1 MKSFAKLLAV
11 AVALAVPTLA
21 AHADPITGSIN
32 IDGVGTS
39 YTSSSISFVGPF
51 LVGGGN
57 PGTLSTDFDGGSVTG
72 GANQV
77 NFNPPSGIPET
88 LFTLQSLNGLD
99 TLGFDLTAITGYTYI
114 ADSSTCGQVGGTCG
128 SLVVDG
134 TGTLTLADSVDGQT
148 TTSGGAIDLSAQQTP
163 GPGGDDTNVS
173 FSSTAAAVAPT
184 PEPSSL
190 LLLGTG
196 LLGSAGMLYRRN
208 HNSVA

>member
-32 IDGVGTS
+32 VNGFVTD
-39 YTSSSISFVGPF
+39 YTSSSISFEGPF
-51 LVGGGN
+51 GVGGGN
-57 PGTLSTDFDGGSVTG
+57 PGTLSTDFDGGTVTS
-72 GANQV
+72 GATQV
-77 NFNPPSGIPET
+77 NFNPASGLPES
-88 LFTLQSLNGLD
+88 LFTLQSSNLAD
-99 TLGFDLTAITGYTYI
+99 TLDFTLESITGFTYI
-114 ADSSTCGQVGGTCG
+114 PDSSTCGSVGGTCG

-134 TGTLTLADSVDGQT
+134 SGTLTLADSADGQT
-148 TTSGGAIDLSAQQTP
+148 STSGGAINLSAQQT
-163 GPGGDDTNVS
+163 PGGDDTNVS

-208 HNSVA
+208 HSSIA